1 MAQLNRE
8 NYSSHRSANPPQ
20 YDLNQ
25 VKIGVIHM
33 GLSAFHRGHQALFF
47 ERVLRSGNLNFGV
60 VGVTQRSSDVADVM
74 NSQDCLYTINEREGA
89 GFAPII
95 VGAIRKAVFFPR
107 ARQELLEIARSE
119 NLKLITLTV
128 SEKAYQCNSTRDGV
142 NLNSA
147 EVQADIADTHSLR
160 TFPSRLLDLLVA
172 RFESGLAGVA
182 VISCDNLPTNGDIT
196 RAVVVDL
203 AIKQNR
209 SAEFLNWLQS
219 EIRFPNS
226 MVDRAVP
233 AITQDSIDEFYQS
246 YGYQDRSLITAEPY
260 LEWVIEND
268 PISEYLAPV
277 GARFVS
283 KVAPYEAMK
292 IRVFNG
298 AHSALAYICQ
308 LAGIEY
314 VAEGVVDPIIGD
326 FIKNFQEKE
335 AGRSFVAPADLDPM
349 EYAKIIRK
357 RVSNY
362 ALLHKSI
369 QIAMDGSQKLP
380 QRIFASA
387 NDLLK
392 LGLSTD
398 HITLIIAAWLR
409 FLEINEKVNDPLA
422 ASLQNLVRNPDALQ
436 SVSGALSFEGLA
448 TKVDPKLFPQI
459 ATWLAQLRVKPVR
472 EVLQTLKS

>member
-8 NYSSHRSANPPQ
+8 NYLLHRSANPPQ
-20 YDLNQ
+20 YNLEQ

-47 ERVLRSGNLNFGV
+47 EKILRSGNLNFGV
-60 VGVTQRSSDVADVM
+60 AGVTQRSSDVADVM

-95 VGAIRKAVFFPR
+95 VGAIRKALFFPQ
-107 ARQELLEIARSE
+107 ARKELLEIARSE

-128 SEKAYQCNSTRDGV
+128 SEKAYQCNSTRNGV

-147 EVQADIADTHSLR
+147 EVQADIADTNSLL

-209 SAEFLNWLQS
+209 SPDFLIWLKS

-246 YGYQDRSLITAEPY
+246 YGYEDRSLITAEPY

-277 GARFVS
+277 GARFVA

-314 VAEGVVDPIIGD
+314 VAEGIVDPVIGD

-335 AGRSFVAPADLDPM
+335 AGRSFVAPADLDPI

-362 ALLHKSI
+362 TLLHKSI

-398 HITLIIAAWLR
+398 HITIIMAAWLR
-409 FLEINEKVNDPLA
+409 FLEVNEKVNDPLA

-436 SVSGALSFEGLA
+436 SVSGTLGFEGLA
-448 TKVDPKLFPQI
+448 TNVDPKLFSQI
-459 ATWLAQLRVKPVR
+459 ATWLAQLRIKPVR

>member
-8 NYSSHRSANPPQ
+8 NYLLHRSANPPQ
-20 YDLNQ
+20 YNLEQ

-47 ERVLRSGNLNFGV
+47 EKILRSGNLNFGV
-60 VGVTQRSSDVADVM
+60 AGVTQRSSDVADVM

-95 VGAIRKAVFFPR
+95 VGAIRKALFFPQ

-147 EVQADIADTHSLR
+147 EVQADIADTDSLL

-203 AIKQNR
+203 ANKQNR
-209 SAEFLNWLQS
+209 SSDFLSWLNS

-246 YGYQDRSLITAEPY
+246 YGYEDRSLITAEPY

-277 GARFVS
+277 GARFVE

-314 VAEGVVDPIIGD
+314 VAEGVVDPVIGG
-326 FIKNFQEKE
+326 FIKNFQEQE
-335 AGRSFVAPADLDPM
+335 AGQSFVAPADLDPI

-387 NDLLK
+387 NDLVK

-409 FLEINEKVNDPLA
+409 FLEVNEKVNDPLA
-422 ASLQNLVRNPDALQ
+422 DSLQNLVRNPDALQ
-436 SVSGALSFEGLA
+436 SISNTLNFEGLA

-459 ATWLAQLRVKPVR
+459 ATWLAQLRIKPVR
-472 EVLQTLKS
+472 DVLQTLKS

>member
-1 MAQLNRE
+1 M
-8 NYSSHRSANPPQ
+8 P
-20 YDLNQ
+20 
-25 VKIGVIHM
+25 
-33 GLSAFHRGHQALFF
+33 
-47 ERVLRSGNLNFGV
+47 
-60 VGVTQRSSDVADVM
+60 
-74 NSQDCLYTINEREGA
+74 
-89 GFAPII
+89 
-95 VGAIRKAVFFPR
+95 
-107 ARQELLEIARSE
+107 
-119 NLKLITLTV
+119 
-128 SEKAYQCNSTRDGV
+128 
-142 NLNSA
+142 
-147 EVQADIADTHSLR
+147 
-160 TFPSRLLDLLVA
+160 
-172 RFESGLAGVA
+172 GVA

-209 SAEFLNWLQS
+209 SAEFLNWLKS

-246 YGYQDRSLITAEPY
+246 YGYEDRSLITAEPY

-268 PISEYLAPV
+268 PVSEYLAPV
-277 GARFVS
+277 GARFVE

-314 VAEGVVDPIIGD
+314 VAEGVVDSVIGG

-335 AGRSFVAPADLDPM
+335 AGRSFVAPADLNPI

-362 ALLHKSI
+362 ALLHKSL

-380 QRIFASA
+380 QRTFASA

-392 LGLSTD
+392 LDLSTD

-409 FLEINEKVNDPLA
+409 FLEINEKVNDPLG

-436 SVSGALSFEGLA
+436 SVSDTLSFEGLA

-459 ATWLAQLRVKPVR
+459 AAWLAQLRVKPVR

>member
-20 YDLNQ
+20 YNLEQ

-47 ERVLRSGNLNFGV
+47 EKILRSGNFNFGV

-95 VGAIRKAVFFPR
+95 VGAIRKAVFFPQAR
-107 ARQELLEIARSE
+107 AELLEIARSE

-128 SEKAYQCNSTRDGV
+128 SEKAYQCNSARNGV
-142 NLNSA
+142 NLSSA
-147 EVQADIADTHSLR
+147 EVQADIADTNSLL
-160 TFPSRLLDLLVA
+160 TFPARLLDLLVA
-172 RFESGLAGVA
+172 RFESGMPGVA

-209 SAEFLNWLQS
+209 SAEFLNWLKS

-246 YGYQDRSLITAEPY
+246 YGYEDRSLITAEPY

-268 PISEYLAPV
+268 PVSEYLAPV
-277 GARFVS
+277 GARFVE

-314 VAEGVVDPIIGD
+314 VAEGVVDPVIGD

-335 AGRSFVAPADLDPM
+335 AGRSFVAPADLNPI

-362 ALLHKSI
+362 ALLHKSL

-392 LGLSTD
+392 LDLSTD

-409 FLEINEKVNDPLA
+409 FLEINEKVNDPLG

-436 SVSGALSFEGLA
+436 SVSGTLSFEGLA

-459 ATWLAQLRVKPVR
+459 AAWLAQLRVKPVR

>member
-1 MAQLNRE
+1 
-8 NYSSHRSANPPQ
+8 
-20 YDLNQ
+20 
-25 VKIGVIHM
+25 
-33 GLSAFHRGHQALFF
+33 
-47 ERVLRSGNLNFGV
+47 
-60 VGVTQRSSDVADVM
+60 M

-95 VGAIRKAVFFPR
+95 VGAIRKALFFPQ

-142 NLNSA
+142 NSNST
-147 EVQADIADTHSLR
+147 EVQADIADTNSLL

-203 AIKQNR
+203 AVKQNR
-209 SAEFLNWLQS
+209 SAGFLNWLKS

-233 AITQDSIDEFYQS
+233 AITQDSIDEFYQN
-246 YGYQDRSLITAEPY
+246 YGYEDRSLITAEPY

-277 GARFVS
+277 GARFVA

-314 VAEGVVDPIIGD
+314 VAEGVVDPVIGD

-335 AGRSFVAPADLDPM
+335 VGRSFIAPADLDPI

-387 NDLLK
+387 NDLVK

-398 HITLIIAAWLR
+398 HVTLIIAAWLR

-422 ASLQNLVRNPDALQ
+422 ASLQKLVRNPDALQ
-436 SVSGALSFEGLA
+436 SVSGTLSFEGLA
-448 TKVDPKLFPQI
+448 TRVDPKLFPQI
-459 ATWLAQLRVKPVR
+459 AKWLEQLRIEPVR

>member
-1 MAQLNRE
+1 MAQLNLE
-8 NYSSHRSANPPQ
+8 NYLSHKSANPPT
-20 YDLNQ
+20 YDLSQ

-47 ERVLRSGNLNFGV
+47 EKILRSGNLNFGV

-74 NSQDCLYTINEREGA
+74 NSQDCLYTINEREGV

-95 VGAIRKAVFFPR
+95 VGAIRKAVFFPQ
-107 ARQELLEIARSE
+107 AREELLQIARSKE
-119 NLKLITLTV
+119 LKLITLTV
-128 SEKAYQCNSTRDGV
+128 SEKAYQCNSSRDGI
-142 NLNSA
+142 NLTST
-147 EVQADIADTHSLR
+147 EVQSDIADVNSLL
-160 TFPSRLLDLLVA
+160 TFPSRLVDLLVA
-172 RFESGLAGVA
+172 RFESGLPGVA

-196 RAVVVDL
+196 RSVVLDL
-203 AIKQNR
+203 ASKQNR
-209 SAEFLNWLQS
+209 SAEFLTWLKS

-233 AITQDSIDEFYQS
+233 AITQDSIDEFHQS
-246 YGYQDRSLITAEPY
+246 YGYEDRSLITAEPY

-268 PISEYLAPV
+268 PIGEHLAPA
-277 GARFVS
+277 GARFVE

-314 VAEGVVDPIIGD
+314 VAEGVVDPVIGD

-335 AGRSFVAPADLDPM
+335 AGRSFVAPADLDPI

-380 QRIFASA
+380 QRIFAST
-387 NDLLK
+387 NDLVK

-409 FLEINEKVNDPLA
+409 FLEVNEKVNDPLGD
-422 ASLQNLVRNPDALQ
+422 SLQKLVRNPNALQ
-436 SVSGALSFEGLA
+436 SVSDTLSFDGLA
-448 TKVDPKLFPQI
+448 TKVDAQLFPQI
-459 ATWLAQLRVKPVR
+459 AKWLEQLRIKPIK
-472 EVLQTLKS
+472 EVLQSLKS

>member
-1 MAQLNRE
+1 MAQINRE
-8 NYSSHRSANPPQ
+8 NYSSHKSANPPQ

-33 GLSAFHRGHQALFF
+33 GLSAFYRGHQALFF

-60 VGVTQRSSDVADVM
+60 AGVTQRSSDVADVM

-95 VGAIRKAVFFPR
+95 VGAIRKALFFPQ

-142 NLNSA
+142 NSNST
-147 EVQADIADTHSLR
+147 EVQADIADTNSLL

-172 RFESGLAGVA
+172 RFESGMPGVA

-209 SAEFLNWLQS
+209 SAEFLNWLKS

-246 YGYQDRSLITAEPY
+246 YGYEDRSLITAEPY

-268 PISEYLAPV
+268 PVSEYLAPV
-277 GARFVS
+277 GARFVE
-283 KVAPYEAMK
+283 KVVPYEAMK

-314 VAEGVVDPIIGD
+314 VAEGVVDPVIGG

-335 AGRSFVAPADLDPM
+335 AGRSFVAPADLNPI

-362 ALLHKSI
+362 ALLHKSL

-392 LGLSTD
+392 LDLSTD

-409 FLEINEKVNDPLA
+409 FLEINEKVNDPLG

-436 SVSGALSFEGLA
+436 SVSGTLSFEGLA

-459 ATWLAQLRVKPVR
+459 AAWLAQLRVKPVR

>member
-1 MAQLNRE
+1 MAQINRE
-8 NYSSHRSANPPQ
+8 NYSSHKSANPPQ

-60 VGVTQRSSDVADVM
+60 AGVTQRSSDVADVM

-95 VGAIRKAVFFPR
+95 VGAIRKALFFPQ

-142 NLNSA
+142 NLNST
-147 EVQADIADTHSLR
+147 EVQADIADTNSLL

-203 AIKQNR
+203 AVKQNR
-209 SAEFLNWLQS
+209 SAGFLNWLKS

-233 AITQDSIDEFYQS
+233 AITQDSIDEFYQN
-246 YGYQDRSLITAEPY
+246 YGYEDRSLITAEPY

-277 GARFVS
+277 GARFVA

-314 VAEGVVDPIIGD
+314 VAEGVVDPVIGD

-335 AGRSFVAPADLDPM
+335 VGRSFTAPADLDPI

-387 NDLLK
+387 NDLVK

-398 HITLIIAAWLR
+398 HVTLIIAAWLR

-422 ASLQNLVRNPDALQ
+422 ASLQKLVRNPDALQ
-436 SVSGALSFEGLA
+436 SVTKTLSFEGLA

-459 ATWLAQLRVKPVR
+459 AAWLAQLRVKPVR

>member
-20 YDLNQ
+20 YNLEQ

-47 ERVLRSGNLNFGV
+47 EKILRSGNFNFGV

-95 VGAIRKAVFFPR
+95 VGAIRKAVFFPQAR
-107 ARQELLEIARSE
+107 AELLEIARSE

-128 SEKAYQCNSTRDGV
+128 SEKAYQCNSARNGV
-142 NLNSA
+142 NLSSA
-147 EVQADIADTHSLR
+147 KVQADIADTNSLL
-160 TFPSRLLDLLVA
+160 TFPARLLDLLVA
-172 RFESGLAGVA
+172 RFESGMPGVA

-209 SAEFLNWLQS
+209 SAEFLNWLKS

-246 YGYQDRSLITAEPY
+246 YGYEDRSLITAEPY

-268 PISEYLAPV
+268 PVSEYLAPV
-277 GARFVS
+277 GARFVE

-314 VAEGVVDPIIGD
+314 VAEGVVDPVIGD

-335 AGRSFVAPADLDPM
+335 AGRSFVAPADLNPI

-362 ALLHKSI
+362 ALLHKSL

-392 LGLSTD
+392 LDLSTD

-409 FLEINEKVNDPLA
+409 FLEINEKVNDPLG
-422 ASLQNLVRNPDALQ
+422 ASLQNLVLNPDALQ
-436 SVSGALSFEGLA
+436 SVSGTLSFEGLA

-459 ATWLAQLRVKPVR
+459 AAWLAQLRVKPVR

>member
-20 YDLNQ
+20 YNLEQ

-47 ERVLRSGNLNFGV
+47 EKILRSGNFNFGV

-95 VGAIRKAVFFPR
+95 VGAIRKAVFFPQAR
-107 ARQELLEIARSE
+107 AELLEIARSE

-128 SEKAYQCNSTRDGV
+128 SEKAYQCNSARNGV
-142 NLNSA
+142 NLSSA
-147 EVQADIADTHSLR
+147 KVQADIADTNSLL
-160 TFPSRLLDLLVA
+160 TFPARLLDLLVA
-172 RFESGLAGVA
+172 RFESGMPGVA

-209 SAEFLNWLQS
+209 SAEFLNWLKS

-246 YGYQDRSLITAEPY
+246 YGYEDRSLITAEPY

-268 PISEYLAPV
+268 PVSEYLAPV
-277 GARFVS
+277 GARFVE

-314 VAEGVVDPIIGD
+314 VAEGVVDPVIGD

-335 AGRSFVAPADLDPM
+335 AGRSFVAPADLNPI

-362 ALLHKSI
+362 ALLHKSL

-392 LGLSTD
+392 LDLSTD

-409 FLEINEKVNDPLA
+409 FLEINEKVNDPLG

-436 SVSGALSFEGLA
+436 SVSGTLSFEGLA

-459 ATWLAQLRVKPVR
+459 AAWLAQLRVKPVR

>member
-436 SVSGALSFEGLA
+436 SVSGTLSFEGLA

-459 ATWLAQLRVKPVR
+459 AAWLAQLRVKPVR
-472 EVLQTLKS
+472 

>member
-20 YDLNQ
+20 YNLAQ

-47 ERVLRSGNLNFGV
+47 EKILRSGNLNFGV
-60 VGVTQRSSDVADVM
+60 AGVTQRSSDVADVM
-74 NSQDCLYTINEREGA
+74 NTQDCLYTINEREGA

-95 VGAIRKAVFFPR
+95 VGAIRKALFFPQ
-107 ARQELLEIARSE
+107 ARPELLEIARSE
-119 NLKLITLTV
+119 DLKLITLTV

-142 NLNSA
+142 NLNST
-147 EVQADIADTHSLR
+147 EVQADIADTNSLL

-172 RFESGLAGVA
+172 RFESGMPGVA

-196 RAVVVDL
+196 RAVVIDL
-203 AIKQNR
+203 ANKQNR
-209 SAEFLNWLQS
+209 STDFLNWLKS

-246 YGYQDRSLITAEPY
+246 YGYEDRSLITAEPY

-268 PISEYLAPV
+268 PISKYLAPV
-277 GARFVS
+277 GARFVAE
-283 KVAPYEAMK
+283 VAPYEAMK

-314 VAEGVVDPIIGD
+314 VAEGVVDPVIGD

-335 AGRSFVAPADLDPM
+335 AGRSFVAPADLNPI

-362 ALLHKSI
+362 ALLHKSM

-392 LGLSTD
+392 LDLSTD

-409 FLEINEKVNDPLA
+409 FLEVNEKVNDPLA
-422 ASLQNLVRNPDALQ
+422 DSLQQLVRNLDALQ
-436 SVSGALSFEGLA
+436 SVTNTLSFEGLA

-459 ATWLAQLRVKPVR
+459 ATWLAQLRAKPIR

>member
-20 YDLNQ
+20 YNLEQ

-47 ERVLRSGNLNFGV
+47 EKILRSGNFNFGV

-95 VGAIRKAVFFPR
+95 VGAIRKALFFPQ

-142 NLNSA
+142 NLNST
-147 EVQADIADTHSLR
+147 EVQADIADTNSLL

-203 AIKQNR
+203 AVKQNR
-209 SAEFLNWLQS
+209 SAGFLNWLKS

-233 AITQDSIDEFYQS
+233 AITQDSIDEFYQN
-246 YGYQDRSLITAEPY
+246 YGYEDRSLITAEPY

-277 GARFVS
+277 GARFVA

-314 VAEGVVDPIIGD
+314 VAEGVVDPVIGD

-335 AGRSFVAPADLDPM
+335 VGRSFIAPADLDPI

-387 NDLLK
+387 NDLVK

-398 HITLIIAAWLR
+398 HVTLIIAAWLR

-422 ASLQNLVRNPDALQ
+422 ASLQKLVRNPDALQ
-436 SVSGALSFEGLA
+436 SVSGTLSFEGLA

-459 ATWLAQLRVKPVR
+459 AAWLAQLRVKPVR

>member
-8 NYSSHRSANPPQ
+8 NYSSHRSANPPT
-20 YDLNQ
+20 YDLSQ

-47 ERVLRSGNLNFGV
+47 EKIVRSGNFNFGV

-95 VGAIRKAVFFPR
+95 VGAIRKAVFFPQAR
-107 ARQELLEIARSE
+107 AELLEIARSE

-128 SEKAYQCNSTRDGV
+128 SEKAYQCNSARNGV
-142 NLNSA
+142 NLSSA
-147 EVQADIADTHSLR
+147 KVQADIADTNSLL
-160 TFPSRLLDLLVA
+160 TFPARLLDLLVA
-172 RFESGLAGVA
+172 RFESGMPGVA

-209 SAEFLNWLQS
+209 SAEFLNWLKS

-246 YGYQDRSLITAEPY
+246 YGYEDRSLITAEPY

-268 PISEYLAPV
+268 PVSEYLAPV
-277 GARFVS
+277 GARFVE

-314 VAEGVVDPIIGD
+314 VAEGVVDPVIGD

-335 AGRSFVAPADLDPM
+335 AGRSFVAPADLNPI

-362 ALLHKSI
+362 ALLHKSL

-392 LGLSTD
+392 LDLSTD

-409 FLEINEKVNDPLA
+409 FLEINEKVNDPLG

-436 SVSGALSFEGLA
+436 SVSGTLSFEGLA

-459 ATWLAQLRVKPVR
+459 AAWLAQLRVKPVR

>member
-8 NYSSHRSANPPQ
+8 NYSSHRSANPPT
-20 YDLNQ
+20 YDLSQ

-47 ERVLRSGNLNFGV
+47 EKILRSGNLNFGV
-60 VGVTQRSSDVADVM
+60 AGVTQRSSDVADVM

-95 VGAIRKAVFFPR
+95 VGAIRKALFFPQ
-107 ARQELLEIARSE
+107 ARPELLAIARSE

-147 EVQADIADTHSLR
+147 EVQADIADKNSLL

-314 VAEGVVDPIIGD
+314 VAEGVVDPVIGG
-326 FIKNFQEKE
+326 FIKNFQERE
-335 AGRSFVAPADLDPM
+335 AGRSFVAPADLDPI
-349 EYAKIIRK
+349 EYANIIRK

-362 ALLHKSI
+362 ALLHKSL
-369 QIAMDGSQKLP
+369 QIALDGSQKLP

-392 LGLSTD
+392 LGLNTD

-409 FLEINEKVNDPLA
+409 FLEVNEKVNDPLA
-422 ASLQNLVRNPDALQ
+422 DSLQNLVRYPDALQ
-436 SVSGALSFEGLA
+436 SVSGVLSFEGLA

-459 ATWLAQLRVKPVR
+459 AKWLAELRVKPVK

>member
-20 YDLNQ
+20 YNLEQ

-33 GLSAFHRGHQALFF
+33 GVSAFHRGHQALFF
-47 ERVLRSGNLNFGV
+47 EKILRSGNFNFGV

-95 VGAIRKAVFFPR
+95 VGAIRKAVFFPQAR
-107 ARQELLEIARSE
+107 AELLEIARSE

-128 SEKAYQCNSTRDGV
+128 SEKAYQCNSARNGV
-142 NLNSA
+142 NLSST
-147 EVQADIADTHSLR
+147 EVQADITDTNSLL
-160 TFPSRLLDLLVA
+160 TFPARLLDLLVA
-172 RFESGLAGVA
+172 RFERGLAGVA

-209 SAEFLNWLQS
+209 SAEFLNWLKS

-246 YGYQDRSLITAEPY
+246 YGYEDRSLITAEPY

-268 PISEYLAPV
+268 PVSEYLAPV
-277 GARFVS
+277 GARFVE

-314 VAEGVVDPIIGD
+314 VAEGVVDPVIGD

-335 AGRSFVAPADLDPM
+335 AGRSFVAPADLNPI

-362 ALLHKSI
+362 ALLHKSL

-392 LGLSTD
+392 LDLSTD

-409 FLEINEKVNDPLA
+409 FLEINEKVNDPLG

-436 SVSGALSFEGLA
+436 SVSGTLSFEGLA

-459 ATWLAQLRVKPVR
+459 AAWLAQLRVKPVR

>member
-8 NYSSHRSANPPQ
+8 NYLSHRSANPPQ
-20 YDLNQ
+20 YDLNE

-60 VGVTQRSSDVADVM
+60 AGVTQRSSDVADVM

-95 VGAIRKAVFFPR
+95 VGAIRKALFFPQ

-142 NLNSA
+142 NLNST
-147 EVQADIADTHSLR
+147 EVQADISDTNSLL

-203 AIKQNR
+203 AIRQNR

-246 YGYQDRSLITAEPY
+246 YGYEDRSLITAEPY

-268 PISEYLAPV
+268 PISEYLSPV
-277 GARFVS
+277 GARFVE

-314 VAEGVVDPIIGD
+314 VAEGVVDPVIGD
-326 FIKNFQEKE
+326 FIKNFQAKE
-335 AGRSFVAPADLDPM
+335 AGRSFVAPADLDPI
-349 EYAKIIRK
+349 EYSKIIRK

-387 NDLLK
+387 NDLAK

-409 FLEINEKVNDPLA
+409 FLEINEKVNDPLGD
-422 ASLQNLVRNPDALQ
+422 SLQKLVRNPDALQ
-436 SVSGALSFEGLA
+436 SVSGTLSFEGLA

-459 ATWLAQLRVKPVR
+459 AKWLEQLRVKPVR
-472 EVLQTLKS
+472 EVVQTLKS

>member
-8 NYSSHRSANPPQ
+8 NYLSHRSANPPQ
-20 YDLNQ
+20 YDLNE

-60 VGVTQRSSDVADVM
+60 AGVTQRSSDVADVM

-95 VGAIRKAVFFPR
+95 LGAIRKALFFPQ

-142 NLNSA
+142 NLNST
-147 EVQADIADTHSLR
+147 EVQADISDTNSLL

-203 AIKQNR
+203 AIRQNR
-209 SAEFLNWLQS
+209 STEFLNWLQS

-246 YGYQDRSLITAEPY
+246 YGYEDRSLITAEPY

-277 GARFVS
+277 GARFVA

-314 VAEGVVDPIIGD
+314 VAEGVVDPVIGD

-335 AGRSFVAPADLDPM
+335 AGRSFIAPADLDPI

-392 LGLSTD
+392 SGLSTD

-422 ASLQNLVRNPDALQ
+422 ASLQKLVRNPDALQ
-436 SVSGALSFEGLA
+436 SVSGTLSFEGLA
-448 TKVDPKLFPQI
+448 TKVDAQLFPQI

>member
-1 MAQLNRE
+1 MAHLNRE
-8 NYSSHRSANPPQ
+8 NYSSHRSANPPT
-20 YDLNQ
+20 YDLSQ

-47 ERVLRSGNLNFGV
+47 EKILRSGNLNFGV
-60 VGVTQRSSDVADVM
+60 VGVTQRSSDVAGVM

-95 VGAIRKAVFFPR
+95 VGAIRKALFFPQ

-128 SEKAYQCNSTRDGV
+128 SEKAYQCNSTRNGV

-147 EVQADIADTHSLR
+147 EVQADIADTNSLL
-160 TFPSRLLDLLVA
+160 TFPARLLDLLVA
-172 RFESGLAGVA
+172 RFESGMPGVA

-209 SAEFLNWLQS
+209 SAEFLNWLKS

-246 YGYQDRSLITAEPY
+246 YGYEDRSLITAEPY

-268 PISEYLAPV
+268 PVSEYLAPV
-277 GARFVS
+277 GARFVE

-314 VAEGVVDPIIGD
+314 VAEGVVDPVIGD
-326 FIKNFQEKE
+326 FIKNFQERE
-335 AGRSFVAPADLDPM
+335 AGQSFVAPADLNPI

-362 ALLHKSI
+362 ALLHKSL

-392 LGLSTD
+392 LDLSTD

-409 FLEINEKVNDPLA
+409 FLEINEKVNDPLG
-422 ASLQNLVRNPDALQ
+422 ASLQNFVRNPDDLQ
-436 SVSGALSFEGLA
+436 SVSGTLSFEGLA

-459 ATWLAQLRVKPVR
+459 AAWLAELRVKPVR

>member
-1 MAQLNRE
+1 MAQINRE
-8 NYSSHRSANPPQ
+8 NYSSHKSANPPQ

-60 VGVTQRSSDVADVM
+60 AGVTQRSSDVADVM

-95 VGAIRKAVFFPR
+95 VGAIRKALFFPQ

-142 NLNSA
+142 NLNST
-147 EVQADIADTHSLR
+147 EVQADIADTNSLL

-203 AIKQNR
+203 AVKQNR
-209 SAEFLNWLQS
+209 SAGFLNWLKS

-233 AITQDSIDEFYQS
+233 AITQDSIDEFYQN
-246 YGYQDRSLITAEPY
+246 YGYEDRSLITAEPY

-277 GARFVS
+277 GARFVA

-314 VAEGVVDPIIGD
+314 VAEGVVDPVIGD

-335 AGRSFVAPADLDPM
+335 VGRSFIAPADLDPI

-387 NDLLK
+387 NDLVK

-398 HITLIIAAWLR
+398 HVTLIIAAWLR

-422 ASLQNLVRNPDALQ
+422 ASLQKLVRNPDALQ
-436 SVSGALSFEGLA
+436 SVSGTLSFEGLA
-448 TKVDPKLFPQI
+448 TRVDPKLFPQI
-459 ATWLAQLRVKPVR
+459 AKWLEQLRIEPVR